1 MERGQRAPLRAQC
14 RRDCRARTSAP
25 SRRSHPAPSVAVRAS
40 PTRPGRWPVV
50 SNDRPGAYQVRLAPI
65 SREGGGPVE
74 AVHMAKASG
83 GIAVVRER
91 RKPSWGGCW
100 RSGTRISFV
109 SSGSQPPPGHRAA
122 SVHLLERARRVDRR
136 CGVRDP
142 RDRASCPRRPR
153 QDHGAA
159 PSCHVPQ
166 IRQTKVQRQ
175 RRGRR
180 RSDAASTS
188 GSLDRRTTCGADPLY
203 VKELPCRR
211 SSQRLQPPH
220 PDR

>member
-25 SRRSHPAPSVAVRAS
+25 SRRSHPVPSVAVRAS
-40 PTRPGRWPVV
+40 PARPGRWPVV
-50 SNDRPGAYQVRLAPI
+50 SNDGPGAYQVRLAPI

-91 RKPSWGGCW
+91 RRPSWGGCW

-122 SVHLLERARRVDRR
+122 SVHLLERAREWIVAAECEIPGTVPRVRV
-136 CGVRDP
+136 VRDKTTE
-142 RDRASCPRRPR
+142 RPR
-153 QDHGAA
+153 V
-159 PSCHVPQ
+159 CHVPQ
-166 IRQTKVQRQ
+166 IRQMKVQRQ

-188 GSLDRRTTCGADPLY
+188 GSLDRRTTCGAYPLY